1 MEGHRPPRAA
11 VQIQRGKACEAD
23 MLALLS
29 CSSSSSSC
37 LKLASPTGTG
47 YPARRKG
54 WIGELL
60 QSAPTVLAALPL
72 GGDEQSHAGESNK
85 TATSFLAGV
94 LLAVVASREEM

>member
-1 MEGHRPPRAA
+1 MEGYRPPRAA
-11 VQIQRGKACEAD
+11 VQIQRGKVCETD

-29 CSSSSSSC
+29 SSSSSSSC

-54 WIGELL
+54 WIRELL
-60 QSAPTVLAALPL
+60 QFAPTALVALPL
-72 GGDEQSHAGESNK
+72 GGDEQSYAGESNK

-94 LLAVVASREEM
+94 L